1 MWQATLKEN
10 PNSFAANNNLGNRLM
25 ARGDYDKALAL
36 FRKASELAPHLD
48 IPYFNQGRVY
58 RMIGDQANAKKMY
71 AKAMWLNPKNDL
83 ARIKFSEVLWKEG
96 KQDEAIAFLEKSI
109 MRNPSSGKLHSELGF
124 LRYYQGKRDDALAEY
139 TRAIQLD
146 PFLPEPYIEKGGILL
161 SRGLPDA
168 AIPLL
173 ETAVSLVEDASAYN
187 VLGAAY
193 AAKGDYSRAL
203 AQFRAAYKIQPGFP
217 GVVQNIANAL
227 VDLKN
232 YEEAEKFCSK
242 NSRLGMPCSSE
253 TLKRIP
259 GK

>member
-1 MWQATLKEN
+1 M
-10 PNSFAANNNLGNRLM
+10 
-25 ARGDYDKALAL
+25 Y
-36 FRKASELAPHLD
+36 SE
-48 IPYFNQGRVY
+48 I
-58 RMIGDQANAKKMY
+58 
-71 AKAMWLNPKNDL
+71 
-83 ARIKFSEVLWKEG
+83 LWKEG
-96 KQDEAIAFLEKSI
+96 RKNDAVKFMKKSI
-109 MRNPSSGKLHSELGF
+109 MSNPGSGQLHGQLGL

-146 PFLPEPYIEKGGILL
+146 PFLAEPYIQKGAILL

-168 AIPLL
+168 AIPVL
-173 ETAVSLVEDASAYN
+173 ETAVSLVGDASAYN

-232 YEEAEKFCSK
+232 YEDAEKFCSK
-242 NSRLGMPCSSE
+242 NSRLGMPCSSD